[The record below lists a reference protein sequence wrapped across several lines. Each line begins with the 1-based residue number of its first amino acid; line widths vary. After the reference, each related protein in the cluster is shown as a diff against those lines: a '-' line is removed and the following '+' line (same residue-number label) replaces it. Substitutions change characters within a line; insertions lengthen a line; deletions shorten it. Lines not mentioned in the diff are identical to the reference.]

1 MLFRSNVS
9 FVALF
14 FCLGF
19 VSVVLAQARLGHIV
33 RRRRA
38 EQLNTMFDTQFSP
51 ESQFA
56 HSQFSHSQFMP
67 QTQIVPET
75 RFIRPH
81 QYQDQPHPREDAPQ
95 QQFQDNPKYQDHT
108 RFFPEPRSAS
118 SRGPSGN
125 EPLAHH

>member
-1 MLFRSNVS
+1 M
-9 FVALF
+9 ALF

-19 VSVVLAQARLGHIV
+19 TSASLAQARLGHIV

-51 ESQFA
+51 ESQFAHSQFA

-95 QQFQDNPKYQDHT
+95 QQF
-108 RFFPEPRSAS
+108 
-118 SRGPSGN
+118 
-125 EPLAHH
+125 